1 MFRRGALFKIV
12 LTCTADADLYLDV
25 MHICRAENVKN
36 SMNGAENTAV
46 NMRHNLLIKR

>member
-12 LTCTADADLYLDV
+12 LTRTADTDIYLDV

-36 SMNGAENTAV
+36 SMNGAENTAT
-46 NMRHNLLIKR
+46 NMRQNVPR